1 MNKKIILGAVLAA
14 LVGTTG
20 VAAAQNRGPDGRD
33 NGRSE
38 HRDNR
43 NGDKHDNKND
53 RHDDRHND
61 RHNAGP
67 DRRNDRVDYRHD
79 DRGPNRGA
87 GPRHD
92 LHKGHRLPP
101 EYRSKQYV
109 VDNWRSHRLS
119 APPRG
124 YHWVQTGA
132 DYVLVGIATGVIAS
146 LILAN

>member
-43 NGDKHDNKND
+43 NGDKHDNKKND
-53 RHDDRHND
+53 RHDDRHD
-61 RHNAGP
+61 AGP
-67 DRRNDRVDYRHD
+67 DRRNDRIDYRHD
-79 DRGPNRGA
+79 NRDPNRGA

-92 LHKGHRLPP
+92 LRKGHRLPP

-132 DYVLVGIATGVIAS
+132 DYVLVGIATGVIAT
-146 LILAN
+146 LFLAN

>member
-43 NGDKHDNKND
+43 NGDKHDKKKND
-53 RHDDRHND
+53 RHDDRHD
-61 RHNAGP
+61 AGP
-67 DRRNDRVDYRHD
+67 DRRNDRIDYRHD
-79 DRGPNRGA
+79 NRDPNRGA

-92 LHKGHRLPP
+92 LRKGHRLPP

-132 DYVLVGIATGVIAS
+132 DYVLVGIATGVIAT
-146 LILAN
+146 LFLAN